1 MSDVR
6 EIFISAEVSR
16 LLDITPAYLIRLAK
30 SLNLSETD
38 FRETVKGSYLFN
50 MDAIEIIKSKLKKNQ

>member
-1 MSDVR
+1 MADVR
-6 EIFISAEVSR
+6 QVYITTEVSR

-30 SLNLSETD
+30 SLNLSEYD

-50 MDAIEIIKSKLKKNQ
+50 ENAVEIIKSNLKRGK